1 METRADTGKI
11 SSRISERE
19 QVRTCRPAVVTK
31 GRESDRWTEKNN
43 PEANIVRGED

>member
-1 METRADTGKI
+1 METRADTERT

-19 QVRTCRPAVVTK
+19 RVRTCRPAVVTQ
-31 GRESDRWTEKNN
+31 GREPERQGESG